1 VTGMARMTRTSG
13 MYMKAK
19 MTEVTRVF
27 FQWVLFSN
35 V

>member
-1 VTGMARMTRTSG
+1 MTSTSV

-19 MTEVTRVF
+19 MTELTRKF
-27 FQWVLFSN
+27 FESVLFNN

>member
-1 VTGMARMTRTSG
+1 MTRTSA

-19 MTEVTRVF
+19 IDESTRIFV
-27 FQWVLFSN
+27 QSVLFNN

>member
-1 VTGMARMTRTSG
+1 MKGKTSTSA

-19 MTEVTRVF
+19 MTELTRKF
-27 FQWVLFSN
+27 FDSVLFNN

>member
-1 VTGMARMTRTSG
+1 MTRSSA

-19 MTEVTRVF
+19 MTELTRIF
-27 FQWVLFSN
+27 FQFVLFNN

>member
-1 VTGMARMTRTSG
+1 MTRTSA

-19 MTEVTRVF
+19 MTDVTRIF
-27 FQWVLFSN
+27 FQSVLFNN

>member
-1 VTGMARMTRTSG
+1 MTRTSG

-19 MTEVTRVF
+19 MTEVTRIF
-27 FQWVLFSN
+27 FQSVLFNN

>member
-1 VTGMARMTRTSG
+1 MTRTSG

-19 MTEVTRVF
+19 MTRVTRIF
-27 FQWVLFSN
+27 FQSVLFNN